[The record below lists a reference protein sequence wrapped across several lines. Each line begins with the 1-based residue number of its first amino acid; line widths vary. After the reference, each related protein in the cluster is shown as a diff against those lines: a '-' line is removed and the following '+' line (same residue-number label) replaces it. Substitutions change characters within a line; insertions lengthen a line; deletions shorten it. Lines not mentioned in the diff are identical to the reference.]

1 MKTERKIFTSTT
13 KIFGLFLSCAM
24 YTYIDWSWAEELN
37 VDPAE
42 VHGEAEAEPGE
53 ADEGAAEAPARAAAV
68 AEAGQARDELG
79 RSGCDQTLGTGITG
93 QLWEETKAI

>member
-1 MKTERKIFTSTT
+1 MKTDRKIFTITT

-53 ADEGAAEAPARAAAV
+53 ADEAAAEAPARAAAV

-79 RSGCDQTLGTGITG
+79 RSGCDQTLASSDNCGKR
-93 QLWEETKAI
+93 LKL

>member
-1 MKTERKIFTSTT
+1 MCT
-13 KIFGLFLSCAM
+13 C
-24 YTYIDWSWAEELN
+24 IDWCRAEELN

-53 ADEGAAEAPARAAAV
+53 ADEAAAEAPARAAAV

-79 RSGCDQTLGTGITG
+79 RSGCDQTLATWANCGKRLLELQTNVHTKVRNH
-93 QLWEETKAI
+93 EEGPY